1 MRIGF
6 RRLGVWP
13 RPCAHCRLCLSDSEA
28 DDGLLGG
35 KGMAVAVLDT
45 PRTAAARI
53 DVISLG
59 ALVLVRLSL
68 GEMGASEAELARDLQ
83 PLVSP
88 VVEPGEWRLLLGRLL
103 AAHAKDQLIARRGS
117 RLQATASG
125 RRRAT
130 QFLGMSLAGVN
141 DWPAVR
147 DGALIAKALGTP
159 GLPVRRLKALG
170 KIEGLRS
177 AIVVAA
183 HGLKSR
189 SAASASRLRNDLA
202 LLALDRAFGNRLQ
215 RELGAKSGLSAK
227 AARLLAGQLSN
238 RPRDFGSDSRLVAG
252 LAAEAVGVTSS
263 TLPALRL
270 ALLRRFVAG
279 DLEWPIASPRAQEA
293 SATPAAPPPASA
305 PPVVQRLRPVPAP
318 VRAPTGRP
326 DPAAFARA
334 IKELTRPLAVGGW
347 SGSRK
352 VYISQVWAGVREQY
366 AGWGLSEIEFKA
378 MLTEA
383 HRTGLLVLGTS
394 DLRDKRDLDD
404 IQASATV
411 FKNTVWHFVRVDE

>member
-1 MRIGF
+1 
-6 RRLGVWP
+6 
-13 RPCAHCRLCLSDSEA
+13 
-28 DDGLLGG
+28 
-35 KGMAVAVLDT
+35 MAVAVLNA
-45 PRTAAARI
+45 PRAEPARV
-53 DVISLG
+53 DALRLG
-59 ALVLVRLSL
+59 ALVLVRLSISEA
-68 GEMGASEAELARDLQ
+68 GVSEAELARDLQ

-88 VVEPGEWRLLLGRLL
+88 VVEAAEWRLLLGRLV
-103 AAHAKDQLIARRGS
+103 AAHIKDQFAVRRS
-117 RLQATASG
+117 NRLHATATG
-125 RRRAT
+125 RRQA
-130 QFLGMSLAGVN
+130 QNFLGVSPVGLG
-141 DWPAVR
+141 DWAAVR
-147 DGALIAKALGTP
+147 DGLLIARALGTP
-159 GLPVRRLKALG
+159 GLPARRLKALG

-177 AIVVAA
+177 AIVIAA
-183 HGLKSR
+183 HGLKPR

-215 RELGAKSGLSAK
+215 RDLGAKSGLSAK
-227 AARLLAGQLSN
+227 AARLLAGQLSV

-252 LAAEAVGVTSS
+252 LAAEVIGVTSA

-279 DLEWPIASPRAQEA
+279 DLEWPMAVPRPQARAEVA
-293 SATPAAPPPASA
+293 PAPAKPSVAPSTNAPA
-305 PPVVQRLRPVPAP
+305 VVQQLRPAPAP
-318 VRAPTGRP
+318 VETGRP
-326 DPAAFARA
+326 GPEAFARA
-334 IKELTRPLAVGGW
+334 VKDLARPLAVGGW

-352 VYISQVWAGVREQY
+352 VYISQVWTAVRERH

-394 DLRDKRDLDD
+394 DLREKRDLDD

>member
-1 MRIGF
+1 
-6 RRLGVWP
+6 
-13 RPCAHCRLCLSDSEA
+13 
-28 DDGLLGG
+28 
-35 KGMAVAVLDT
+35 MAVALADA
-45 PRTAAARI
+45 PRAGAARL
-53 DVISLG
+53 DALRLG
-59 ALVLVRLSL
+59 ALVLVRLSV
-68 GEMGASEAELARDLQ
+68 GETGAGEAELARDLQ

-88 VVEPGEWRLLLGRLL
+88 VIEAGEWRLLLGRLV
-103 AAHAKDQLIARRGS
+103 AAHIKDQLVVRRS
-117 RLQATASG
+117 NRLHATTSG
-125 RRRAT
+125 RRQA
-130 QFLGMSLAGVN
+130 QNFLGAGLAGLD

-147 DGALIAKALGTP
+147 DGVLIARALGMP
-159 GLPVRRLKALG
+159 NLPDRRLKALG

-183 HGLKSR
+183 HGLKPR

-227 AARLLAGQLSN
+227 AARLLAGQLSM

-270 ALLRRFVAG
+270 ALLRRFVTG
-279 DLEWPIASPRAQEA
+279 DLEWPIAKPRAQEA
-293 SATPAAPPPASA
+293 PAATPT
-305 PPVVQRLRPVPAP
+305 VVQRLRPVPAQ
-318 VRAPTGRP
+318 TGRP
-326 DPAAFARA
+326 GPEAFARA
-334 IKELTRPLAVGGW
+334 VKDLARPLAVGGW

-352 VYISQVWAGVREQY
+352 VYISQVWAAVREKH

-394 DLRDKRDLDD
+394 DLREKRDLDD

-411 FKNTVWHFVRVDE
+411 FKNTVWHFVRIDD